1 MLLGAL
7 LYVNK
12 TLVIEPLGITSFWFS
27 KRNVLYIRT
36 PLQYRSALSRHSDGI
51 IKSLDIKASHFRY
64 AYTGHI

>member
-12 TLVIEPLGITSFWFS
+12 TFSDITIRPYLLWLS
-27 KRNVLYIRT
+27 KRNVYISP

-51 IKSLDIKASHFRY
+51 IKALDIKASHFRY